1 MDELRLGIT
10 FWARMTSKKRLRED
24 CWRSDRVKS
33 FATLA
38 WLATTMGMSQTIRIA
53 TRTSQLAMWQA
64 KEVQRLLLAQDATLD
79 VQLVPIKSDGDIQ
92 AEKSFETLGYKGV
105 FTKRIEAALLDGRAD
120 IAVHSMKDLHSELPA
135 ETMVGAV
142 LKREDPRDAFIS
154 TRYDSLQALPEG
166 ARVGTAS
173 VRRAAQLKH
182 LRPDLSIETFRG
194 NVPTRLEKL
203 QRGDVDA
210 TLLAVAGLTRL
221 GLQAHISEILA
232 TDVML
237 PAVCQGIIAI
247 ECRKADS
254 EIRTLL
260 ERISHFE
267 TMHAS
272 LAERAML
279 ASLDG
284 DCKTPLAGLAE
295 LNGDTLTLKGQWI
308 DEARIYEYSESAR
321 VADAEAIGRTVGEAL
336 KEQMR

>member
-1 MDELRLGIT
+1 
-10 FWARMTSKKRLRED
+10 
-24 CWRSDRVKS
+24 
-33 FATLA
+33 
-38 WLATTMGMSQTIRIA
+38 MSQTIRIA

-64 KEVQRLLLAQDATLD
+64 EEVKRLLLAQDVALD
-79 VQLVPIKSDGDIQ
+79 VELVPIKSDGDIQ
-92 AEKSFETLGYKGV
+92 AEQSFDTLGYKGI

-120 IAVHSMKDLHSELPA
+120 IAVHSMKDLHSELPDA
-135 ETMVGAV
+135 TMVGAV
-142 LKREDPRDAFIS
+142 LTREDPRDAFIS
-154 TRYDSLQALPEG
+154 AVHHSLQALPEG
-166 ARVGTAS
+166 ACVGTAS

-182 LRPDLSIETFRG
+182 LRPDLNTTIFRG

-221 GLQAHISEILA
+221 GMQAHITEILP
-232 TDVML
+232 TSVML

-247 ECRKADS
+247 ECRKADAD
-254 EIRTLL
+254 IRALL
-260 ERISHFE
+260 QRINHPE

-279 ASLDG
+279 AALDG

-295 LNGDTLTLKGQWI
+295 LNGDSLTLKGQWI
-308 DEARIYEYSESAR
+308 DDARIYEHTESGR
-321 VADAEAIGRTVGEAL
+321 ISDAQMIGRIVGAKL